1 MNKIVLLILDGFGLR
16 NDENGNAVKLAHTPY
31 IDKYMAEYPNSKL
44 EASGTFVG
52 LPENEMGNSEVGHL
66 TIGAGRQ
73 VKQPLS
79 IINDAIKSKE
89 IYENKE
95 IINIIEHVVK
105 NDSNLHIMGLLSDGG
120 VHSTIKHFYA
130 VLALAK
136 LYNVKKVYFHFF
148 TDGRD
153 SEVTSGKKF
162 VEDFIKKT
170 EKVKLGSIGTICGR
184 YYAMDRDNNW
194 ERINKAY
201 DMLVYGRGLHFSNPI
216 SCLEKHYESKVTD
229 EFINPSI
236 IDKNSCIFDNDGVVF
251 VNFRSDRMKQLLDT
265 FKQKDFK
272 EFPVKKFENLK
283 IVTMFNVYKGIPYAY
298 DMPELKNTFGDYI
311 NGLEFKQARIA
322 ETEKFAH
329 VTYFFDGGITRK
341 YKLCDKLLIDSPS
354 VPTYDLKPEMSV
366 AGVTEAALKAMEN
379 DYDFILVNF
388 ANPDMVGHTGNLKAT
403 MDAIEICD
411 FCLGKL
417 HDKSKEQF
425 YEMIIT
431 SDHGNSEFMIDE
443 KGNPCT
449 THTTNKVPFI
459 LCNNSFT
466 LKPEGTIADVIP
478 TIIDLFEIKKPDEM
492 TGASL
497 IKREKD
503 EEI

>member
-170 EKVKLGSIGTICGR
+170 EKVKLG
-184 YYAMDRDNNW
+184 
-194 ERINKAY
+194 
-201 DMLVYGRGLHFSNPI
+201 
-216 SCLEKHYESKVTD
+216 
-229 EFINPSI
+229 
-236 IDKNSCIFDNDGVVF
+236 
-251 VNFRSDRMKQLLDT
+251 
-265 FKQKDFK
+265 
-272 EFPVKKFENLK
+272 
-283 IVTMFNVYKGIPYAY
+283 
-298 DMPELKNTFGDYI
+298 
-311 NGLEFKQARIA
+311 
-322 ETEKFAH
+322 
-329 VTYFFDGGITRK
+329 
-341 YKLCDKLLIDSPS
+341 
-354 VPTYDLKPEMSV
+354 
-366 AGVTEAALKAMEN
+366 
-379 DYDFILVNF
+379 
-388 ANPDMVGHTGNLKAT
+388 
-403 MDAIEICD
+403 
-411 FCLGKL
+411 
-417 HDKSKEQF
+417 
-425 YEMIIT
+425 
-431 SDHGNSEFMIDE
+431 
-443 KGNPCT
+443 
-449 THTTNKVPFI
+449 
-459 LCNNSFT
+459 
-466 LKPEGTIADVIP
+466 
-478 TIIDLFEIKKPDEM
+478 
-492 TGASL
+492 
-497 IKREKD
+497 
-503 EEI
+503 